1 MPFPG
6 PGDSSDDDTDPELTY
21 DLKGDERTE
30 AVQCDLNSGVL
41 GLSAVS
47 EAAAEDSQCGI
58 STLSPVPDDSD
69 HWDLL
74 EEASLDPPFRVAT
87 PASTLR
93 RDCDPLVRLREER
106 DFG

>member
-30 AVQCDLNSGVL
+30 TVQCDLNSGVL
-41 GLSAVS
+41 GLRTVS

-58 STLSPVPDDSD
+58 STPLLCLTTRTTGTFLKRPHWTHLSV
-69 HWDLL
+69 L
-74 EEASLDPPFRVAT
+74 
-87 PASTLR
+87 
-93 RDCDPLVRLREER
+93 RLRLLH
-106 DFG
+106 